1 MALPMLQV
9 GAVLTNLVC
18 TKVPIL
24 ARPHCYRDNADRYP
38 HKFKC
43 CPYNYVF
50 VNYDRICSCVP
61 KKYAQTL
68 RNEQRYRQQK
78 YNSPSYQKTG
88 YRRVSNYGSQ
98 RSKNYGYATKS
109 STKQSRYRQT
119 PSLNARRKGSYPEPS
134 ESISNSVKVTSIKR
148 RYKQNSNPV
157 KFKSIR
163 RKTTSNSLKRTQH
176 VPTNTKSRRN
186 NLRQRPRKDFTNMRI
201 NSVKIPKKTVSK
213 VPQKRVQVKTQ
224 ILSSAKVHDRQTK
237 PKSDN
242 SDKKLIR
249 NVGSSIVATNQ
260 RKGSRVKHIS
270 PPKRTSASFVKNAK
284 STKKNLPSEFR
295 QRQYKEN
302 VSKIKNIKNDVI
314 NHVTQTLISDTKT
327 SQSSGNIPIYY
338 LIYNLKNGIVVQ
350 MPVIYEYHV
359 VLPQGI
365 DRAIPMPGNKG
376 YLVPIS
382 IYVATSGRFVFNP
395 VILRRHPSLL
405 SHIRLARQR
414 GISIKPIPLRQDTI
428 QSNELSTY
436 LNARSHQFDDIL
448 IDHPVPVDPLHDVVP
463 LEAQDHAPQS
473 HFIGVNHRH
482 IDNNVQRQNNGVVFG
497 FDNTQNQPKHFPHSR
512 VVKHSKD
519 KTSQPFENINTFFDN
534 ATLNGLPNRNSIDP
548 KLQSLRVLSNKDF
561 VDKSSRIKQTFNPNW
576 IPNLDLFQMLTNG
589 QRLNENHPTHIQSKQ
604 NIQKT
609 FKNHYVDLH
618 NIISNIPLDSHFDLK
633 TDILGRPIPDIPGPL
648 SLRRQSQGKNHRLH
662 FSGTHKGPVGF
673 PSNNSPPRRAEIML
687 PETLHLVNTGI
698 PQISESS
705 VPLASSGF
713 ADVNVAKSFITKL
726 AEQRMSKRNP
736 TETISVIQKDPF
748 LTKQNKMTLKFQG
761 PETQNLNHQLSNPL
775 AGIAG
780 STNSMTPIE
789 TTLHTG
795 KGTGNIVVQTETG
808 KNATTLAKTITHIG
822 KINANIKGS
831 SNMIGNNIGAFEI
844 PIVQTKTR
852 NTKLQN
858 MLIGNVAKV
867 LDPLSVLRNNQKT
880 LKTTNGLTGTNTKK
894 LIQTMIN
901 GQASNLPNSLHGME
915 NPALM
920 NSLLGGSANN
930 LTNLKSNLLG
940 QTGVITNPI
949 AGVEHTASNINP
961 LKGGHAR
968 SSTNIQTGL
977 HVKNGTLPNS
987 LAGVK
992 NTALDVSSLS
1002 GKLASGSSN
1011 LQTSLGHTGTIPN
1024 PLSGL
1029 EHSALNLNVLTG
1041 RPTTSSSS
1049 LQANLMGQT
1058 GGKPN
1063 PLSRVENAA
1072 LNLNVLTGKPTTSS
1086 SGLLANLK
1094 GQVVGVPNPLS
1105 RVENA
1110 ALNLNVLT
1118 GRPTTSSSGLLA
1130 SIQGMIGSKPNP
1142 LSGID
1147 NAALNHKVLTGKPT
1161 TNSSGLL
1168 ASIQGMIGSKPNLL
1182 SGIENTVLDMNSL
1195 MGGPAISTSSLQ
1207 TNLQGQTGSIPNP
1220 SAGMAK
1226 TDAKLDALMGRSP
1239 AGSTA
1244 LQTNLQGLTSSIP
1257 NPFSGTENTAIKL
1270 NLLKEGSSS
1279 NSKNSQTNLQGRI
1292 GHIPNPLVGAN
1303 NPTVNLNTLVGRLQ
1317 VPSTNLQTNVH
1328 GKMGHSPNPM
1338 AGIKATTAIDLNQ
1351 LKGLPTSS
1359 AANSVGKTDHLPNSV
1374 SGIETPAVKFNTL
1387 FDIPASN
1394 SMKLQTNLQRLIGSI
1409 PNPLAGTAKTVA
1421 NVNALLGSPK
1431 SQTNVQGQ
1439 SGPISNPKAIHDH
1452 TAVKHDQGMRS
1463 PAETSVKLQLDL
1475 QTQSNGIPNTVSNI
1489 KNAAVTMNRFHVTH
1503 QPVASS
1509 TKLIKQIGNL
1519 PNPMTGMGKTAVK
1532 LRNSNRKPETS
1543 TGTMH
1548 KLQRQ
1553 TNNPPN
1559 PLSEFGNT
1567 APKSETLIGIGQPAL
1582 NSVHLEL
1589 NSPRHTG
1596 NVKNLLSGMGNNAV
1610 VLENP
1615 IGQSEIGITN
1625 TFEQLN
1631 GHARVIPPQ
1640 SASVGRINSGLTDN
1654 SLRNRMFLRENVNMP
1669 IQSNKF
1675 KKIPFNPRL
1684 LAKQNPFTYRTFFNL
1699 SPNGPNTGSSSDRN
1713 GVIGIINGNTKIYP
1727 IPIFPGAINT
1737 KMGEPVFQT
1746 GNGFDIFSGQ
1756 EFSPFI
1762 DPTTNL
1768 PVGFTV
1774 KKFNNEVGGVVDLLQ
1789 KDKPM
1794 ASDGR
1799 KTINVRAKQPKKENG
1814 VIRFLQNDA
1823 VIKEIVTVLRRKKKT
1838 LGPNKNELFI
1848 PPEIIGEK
1856 SRNDIV
1862 MYLEDVKSS
1871 KSLSRKPSNDSVP
1884 KDLVKL
1890 LKNPVFVRYIDNKTQ
1905 ETTPNTVDL
1914 SDPRKLGL
1922 IFDRISGSR
1931 KPTAIETKTNM
1942 TSDISFTKSNTK
1954 VLNSKSKESM
1964 VFLTAK
1970 TVPPLIQ
1977 KPDAEVLFPA
1987 DPVITLPP
1995 VPVLKFDS
2003 IELNHQKPL
2012 KMNLTKDLCQGCIID
2027 GGLGYA
2033 NHPSSCERFIV
2044 CYPGEGGKLVP
2055 IEQQCPHGL
2064 FWSQKAL
2071 TCRLPKDVLCPYD
2084 ICLRKKGKHQYPHEE
2099 NCLSYWECQEGY
2111 SVPKCCPSGT
2121 SFKEGQGCVSNDGSC
2136 KSRCPLG
2143 DSEIQPVFWQ
2153 GNFVTSLLGECD
2165 RRAVPGSRNKFER
2178 HVYYQSHAGVAGRIQ
2193 QEWMLQECSPGT
2205 EFHPEVCDCRVSGD
2219 PAALNKIKHVCLPDV
2234 YLPFTHNLKDESSSR
2249 THVRA
2254 DNVSLATSGSACF
2267 IGRSALAMP
2276 KFANME
2282 LGSYLYVKL
2291 TYRHMSSSPKNE
2303 VLVYNGDCER
2313 KPSLI
2318 LGSTADGNF
2327 VSVVTTSGEQHTL
2340 HVKSSVPASEWRTVS
2355 LVIDNGHIRVTSDSQ
2370 TEEKNTFGVLE
2381 RAPCGLKLGWGE
2393 GYENFNGCIDEFTLY
2408 RCRPDGPL
2416 V

>member
-338 LIYNLKNGIVVQ
+338 LNYNLKNGIVVQ

-482 IDNNVQRQNNGVVFG
+482 INNNVQRQNNGVVFG
-497 FDNTQNQPKHFPHSR
+497 FDNTQNQPQHFPHSR

-534 ATLNGLPNRNSIDP
+534 ATLNGLPNRNSVDP

-662 FSGTHKGPVGF
+662 FLGTHKGPVGF

-920 NSLLGGSANN
+920 NSLLGGSANS

-961 LKGGHAR
+961 LIGGHAR

-977 HVKNGTLPNS
+977 HVQNGTLPNS
-987 LAGVK
+987 LA
-992 NTALDVSSLS
+992 
-1002 GKLASGSSN
+1002 
-1011 LQTSLGHTGTIPN
+1011 
-1024 PLSGL
+1024 
-1029 EHSALNLNVLTG
+1029 
-1041 RPTTSSSS
+1041 
-1049 LQANLMGQT
+1049 
-1058 GGKPN
+1058 
-1063 PLSRVENAA
+1063 
-1072 LNLNVLTGKPTTSS
+1072 
-1086 SGLLANLK
+1086 
-1094 GQVVGVPNPLS
+1094 
-1105 RVENA
+1105 
-1110 ALNLNVLT
+1110 
-1118 GRPTTSSSGLLA
+1118 
-1130 SIQGMIGSKPNP
+1130 
-1142 LSGID
+1142 
-1147 NAALNHKVLTGKPT
+1147 
-1161 TNSSGLL
+1161 
-1168 ASIQGMIGSKPNLL
+1168 
-1182 SGIENTVLDMNSL
+1182 
-1195 MGGPAISTSSLQ
+1195 
-1207 TNLQGQTGSIPNP
+1207 GQTGSIPNP

-1226 TDAKLDALMGRSP
+1226 TDAKLDALMGRFP

-1338 AGIKATTAIDLNQ
+1338 AGIKATTANDLNQ

-2165 RRAVPGSRNKFER
+2165 RRAVPGSRNKYER

-2219 PAALNKIKHVCLPDV
+2219 PAALNKIKHVCSPDV

-2370 TEEKNTFGVLE
+2370 TEQKNTFGVLE